1 MAPDPSSGTPQ
12 FATAEYSARSAAIAC
27 GSCGQAIGG
36 TWYRVNG
43 VPACPD
49 CTRRM
54 QEAVPQ
60 DSHQAFARG
69 LLFGIGAAVLGCI
82 IYVVVALTTGLVIGF
97 VSLAVGYLVG
107 KAIGLGSRG
116 VGGRRY
122 QVAAVALTYMAVSLA
137 AVPIAM
143 SVHHRQQVAQQHAPA
158 GVPGATAAATP
169 AAQPSATPAHA
180 PKMGFAQAIGVLT
193 LLGLASPFLELRDP
207 MHGAIGLIILMV
219 GIRFAWRLTAAKPL
233 DISGPIATPAP
244 AASG

>member
-1 MAPDPSSGTPQ
+1 MADDASSGTPQ
-12 FATAEYSARSAAIAC
+12 FATAEYSPRSAAIAC
-27 GSCGQAIGG
+27 GSCGQTISG

-43 VPACPD
+43 VPACAD
-49 CTRRM
+49 CTRRI

-82 IYVVVALTTGLVIGF
+82 IYVVFALTTGLVIGF

-107 KAIGLGSRG
+107 KAIALGSRG

-122 QVAAVALTYMAVSLA
+122 QVAAAALTYMAVSLA
-137 AVPIAM
+137 AVPIAI

-158 GVPGATAAATP
+158 GDPAATAAATP
-169 AAQPSATPAHA
+169 AAPPAHA
-180 PKMGFAQAIGVLT
+180 AKMGFAQAIGVLT

-207 MHGAIGLIILMV
+207 MHGAIGLIILLV

-233 DISGPIATPAP
+233 DISAPIATPAP